1 MWGFKSYTDEFYI
14 LEIQKENMKVINH
27 FHTYCRD
34 YFRKTYKKLFQEE
47 NLEDDFFQESF
58 VKLWKEIRRCSIFV
72 QNNQIYKRNAAG
84 EINLLKCSLRTYLI
98 DITKNDY
105 NQYLRKKEV
114 SADTVSSDT
123 VIPGGMPVG
132 IYLETEGVMVLGTE
146 KITGA
151 DGKMTEPARHLVK
164 AGDYIVE
171 CNGKK
176 IADKKRLQDTL
187 KKLDAE
193 EVVLKLRRDSGYLD
207 VKIKPVRNK
216 KNQYMLGI
224 WVRDNAQGLGTVTFL
239 NTDSRFGALGHGIH
253 DTDTNTLMEIKDG
266 RVYETSIRSIQKG
279 AGGEPGGIEGIIVY
293 NRYNVLGT
301 IDKNTDCG
309 IFGTLERTDNLF
321 RNTEPVGIM
330 ATDEIKKGD
339 AVIRCCVEGKV
350 KEYKIRITKT
360 DKHTKEENK
369 GLEIKVTDPELLE
382 ITGGIIQGM
391 SGAPILQ
398 NGKIAGAVTHVF
410 VNDPARGYGIFIEN
424 MLKHVE

>member
-1 MWGFKSYTDEFYI
+1 M
-14 LEIQKENMKVINH
+14 
-27 FHTYCRD
+27 
-34 YFRKTYKKLFQEE
+34 RKY
-47 NLEDDFFQESF
+47 
-58 VKLWKEIRRCSIFV
+58 WYRRFLLVLLVLSV
-72 QNNQIYKRNAAG
+72 LGYAG
-84 EINLLKCSLRTYLI
+84 YE
-98 DITKNDY
+98 ITKR
-105 NQYLRKKEV
+105 QEQGRKKEV

-151 DGKMTEPARHLVK
+151 DGEMTEPARHLVK

-398 NGKIAGAVTHVF
+398 TGKIAGAVTHVF

-424 MLKHVE
+424 MLKHVEYSEYCRCRSGFYDNIFLFGNCRNYIIKLDMIIKGQGGIT

>member
-1 MWGFKSYTDEFYI
+1 M
-14 LEIQKENMKVINH
+14 
-27 FHTYCRD
+27 
-34 YFRKTYKKLFQEE
+34 RKY
-47 NLEDDFFQESF
+47 
-58 VKLWKEIRRCSIFV
+58 WYRRFLLVLLVLSV
-72 QNNQIYKRNAAG
+72 LGYAG
-84 EINLLKCSLRTYLI
+84 YE
-98 DITKNDY
+98 ITKR
-105 NQYLRKKEV
+105 QEQGRKKEV

-151 DGKMTEPARHLVK
+151 DGEMTEPARHLVK

-239 NTDSRFGALGHGIH
+239 NSDSRFGALGHGIH
-253 DTDTNTLMEIKDG
+253 DTDTNALMEIRNG

-279 AGGEPGGIEGIIVY
+279 IDGNPGGIEGIIVY
-293 NRYNVLGT
+293 NRYNVLGK

-309 IFGTLERTDNLF
+309 IFGTLDRTENLF
-321 RNTEPVGIM
+321 QDTDPMEIM
-330 ATDEIKKGD
+330 QTDEIKKGD
-339 AVIRCCVEGKV
+339 AKIRCCVEGKV
-350 KEYKIRITKT
+350 KEYKIRITKI
-360 DKHTKEENK
+360 DKHTREENK
-369 GLEIKVTDPELLE
+369 GLEIEVTDPKLLE

-391 SGAPILQ
+391 SGTPIIQ

-410 VNDPARGYGIFIEN
+410 VSDPTRGYGIFIEN
-424 MLKHVE
+424 MLKYVE

>member
-1 MWGFKSYTDEFYI
+1 MRKYWYRRFLLVLLVLSI
-14 LEIQKENMKVINH
+14 LG
-27 FHTYCRD
+27 Y
-34 YFRKTYKKLFQEE
+34 
-47 NLEDDFFQESF
+47 
-58 VKLWKEIRRCSIFV
+58 
-72 QNNQIYKRNAAG
+72 AG
-84 EINLLKCSLRTYLI
+84 YE
-98 DITKNDY
+98 ITKR
-105 NQYLRKKEV
+105 QEQGRKKEV

-253 DTDTNTLMEIKDG
+253 DTDTNTLMEIK
-266 RVYETSIRSIQKG
+266 T
-279 AGGEPGGIEGIIVY
+279 EGSTRPAFAISRKEQEG
-293 NRYNVLGT
+293 NRR
-301 IDKNTDCG
+301 D
-309 IFGTLERTDNLF
+309 R
-321 RNTEPVGIM
+321 RNH
-330 ATDEIKKGD
+330 
-339 AVIRCCVEGKV
+339 R
-350 KEYKIRITKT
+350 
-360 DKHTKEENK
+360 
-369 GLEIKVTDPELLE
+369 L
-382 ITGGIIQGM
+382 
-391 SGAPILQ
+391 
-398 NGKIAGAVTHVF
+398 
-410 VNDPARGYGIFIEN
+410 
-424 MLKHVE
+424 

>member
-1 MWGFKSYTDEFYI
+1 M
-14 LEIQKENMKVINH
+14 
-27 FHTYCRD
+27 
-34 YFRKTYKKLFQEE
+34 RKY
-47 NLEDDFFQESF
+47 
-58 VKLWKEIRRCSIFV
+58 WYRRFLLVLLVLSV
-72 QNNQIYKRNAAG
+72 LGYAG
-84 EINLLKCSLRTYLI
+84 YE
-98 DITKNDY
+98 ITKR
-105 NQYLRKKEV
+105 QEQGRKKEV

-151 DGKMTEPARHLVK
+151 DGEMTEPARHLVK

-253 DTDTNTLMEIKDG
+253 DTDTNTLMEIKAG

-279 AGGEPGGIEGIIVY
+279 AGGKPGGIEGIIVY

-339 AVIRCCVEGKV
+339 AFIRCCVEGKV

>member
-1 MWGFKSYTDEFYI
+1 M
-14 LEIQKENMKVINH
+14 
-27 FHTYCRD
+27 
-34 YFRKTYKKLFQEE
+34 
-47 NLEDDFFQESF
+47 
-58 VKLWKEIRRCSIFV
+58 
-72 QNNQIYKRNAAG
+72 
-84 EINLLKCSLRTYLI
+84 
-98 DITKNDY
+98 
-105 NQYLRKKEV
+105 
-114 SADTVSSDT
+114 
-123 VIPGGMPVG
+123 
-132 IYLETEGVMVLGTE
+132 
-146 KITGA
+146 
-151 DGKMTEPARHLVK
+151 
-164 AGDYIVE
+164 
-171 CNGKK
+171 
-176 IADKKRLQDTL
+176 
-187 KKLDAE
+187 
-193 EVVLKLRRDSGYLD
+193 
-207 VKIKPVRNK
+207 
-216 KNQYMLGI
+216 
-224 WVRDNAQGLGTVTFL
+224 
-239 NTDSRFGALGHGIH
+239 
-253 DTDTNTLMEIKDG
+253 
-266 RVYETSIRSIQKG
+266 
-279 AGGEPGGIEGIIVY
+279 IEGIIVY

>member
-1 MWGFKSYTDEFYI
+1 MDEI
-14 LEIQKENMKVINH
+14 VRAELKEHEDEELESC
-27 FHTYCRD
+27 Y
-34 YFRKTYKKLFQEE
+34 
-47 NLEDDFFQESF
+47 
-58 VKLWKEIRRCSIFV
+58 RR
-72 QNNQIYKRNAAG
+72 
-84 EINLLKCSLRTYLI
+84 
-98 DITKNDY
+98 
-105 NQYLRKKEV
+105 
-114 SADTVSSDT
+114 
-123 VIPGGMPVG
+123 M
-132 IYLETEGVMVLGTE
+132 
-146 KITGA
+146 
-151 DGKMTEPARHLVK
+151 
-164 AGDYIVE
+164 

-301 IDKNTDCG
+301 IDKIQIVGYSEPLNVQTTCSG
-309 IFGTLERTDNLF
+309 IQSRSALWQRM
-321 RNTEPVGIM
+321 RS
-330 ATDEIKKGD
+330 KKGD

>member
-1 MWGFKSYTDEFYI
+1 MNTGRAGETPPRRCF
-14 LEIQKENMKVINH
+14 
-27 FHTYCRD
+27 
-34 YFRKTYKKLFQEE
+34 
-47 NLEDDFFQESF
+47 
-58 VKLWKEIRRCSIFV
+58 WKEPMEYQTIIHPFEPVFDAKCRMLILGSLPSVKSR
-72 QNNQIYKRNAAG
+72 QNDFYYGHPQNRFWRVLAA
-84 EINLLKCSLRTYLI
+84 
-98 DITKNDY
+98 
-105 NQYLRKKEV
+105 
-114 SADTVSSDT
+114 
-123 VIPGGMPVG
+123 
-132 IYLETEGVMVLGTE
+132 VLG
-146 KITGA
+146 
-151 DGKMTEPARHLVK
+151 EPVPRT
-164 AGDYIVE
+164 
-171 CNGKK
+171 

>member
-1 MWGFKSYTDEFYI
+1 MKIPHTKTDICKRVSVFLYI
-14 LEIQKENMKVINH
+14 AMRSKEAASGRFCRYALRMKDKIGVWKM
-27 FHTYCRD
+27 
-34 YFRKTYKKLFQEE
+34 RKY
-47 NLEDDFFQESF
+47 
-58 VKLWKEIRRCSIFV
+58 WYRRC
-72 QNNQIYKRNAAG
+72 
-84 EINLLKCSLRTYLI
+84 LI
-98 DITKNDY
+98 VMLVLSVLCYTGY
-105 NQYLRKKEV
+105 TVREQQEQGRKEEV

-123 VIPGGMPVG
+123 VIPGGMPIG

-146 KITGA
+146 KITGP
-151 DGKMTEPARHLVK
+151 DGERLEPARHLVK
-164 AGDYIVE
+164 TGDYIVE
-171 CNGKK
+171 CNGIK
-176 IADKKRLQDTL
+176 IADKKKLQDTL

-193 EVVLKLRRDSGYLD
+193 EVILKLRRNSGYLD

-239 NTDSRFGALGHGIH
+239 NADSRYGALGHGIH
-253 DTDTNTLMEIKDG
+253 DTDTNTLMEIRDG

-279 AGGEPGGIEGIIVY
+279 TGGEPGGIEGIIVY

-309 IFGTLERTDNLF
+309 IFGTLDRTDNLF
-321 RNTEPVGIM
+321 QNTDPVSIM
-330 ATDEIKKGD
+330 PTDEIKEGD

-350 KEYKIRITKT
+350 KEYKIRITKI

-369 GLEIKVTDPELLE
+369 GLEIEVTDPELLE

-398 NGKIAGAVTHVF
+398 DGKLAGAVTHVF
-410 VNDPARGYGIFIEN
+410 VNDPAKGYGIFIEN
-424 MLKHVE
+424 MLKYVE

>member
-1 MWGFKSYTDEFYI
+1 MRKYWYRRFLLVLLVLSI
-14 LEIQKENMKVINH
+14 LG
-27 FHTYCRD
+27 Y
-34 YFRKTYKKLFQEE
+34 
-47 NLEDDFFQESF
+47 
-58 VKLWKEIRRCSIFV
+58 
-72 QNNQIYKRNAAG
+72 AG
-84 EINLLKCSLRTYLI
+84 YE
-98 DITKNDY
+98 ITKR
-105 NQYLRKKEV
+105 QEQGRKKEV

-151 DGKMTEPARHLVK
+151 DGEMTEPARHLVK

-224 WVRDNAQGLGTVTFL
+224 WVRDNAQGLGTGTFL

-330 ATDEIKKGD
+330 ATDEIKK
-339 AVIRCCVEGKV
+339 I
-350 KEYKIRITKT
+350 IT
-360 DKHTKEENK
+360 
-369 GLEIKVTDPELLE
+369 E
-382 ITGGIIQGM
+382 ITEKSKLVEATMQENEVLQSEQQEAINRTEEIFGEIMKQIEMLGSGM
-391 SGAPILQ
+391 ERINTL
-398 NGKIAGAVTHVF
+398 N
-410 VNDPARGYGIFIEN
+410 EN
-424 MLKHVE
+424 MSANKDLVVDKMGTIASVSEQSAAATEEVNASTEQVNVTMAEISEHTGTLQAIAKDLMETINRFKLS